1 MSFPFDNRT
10 PRRSVRIAERTW
22 RENFLAA
29 TRRIRANFTA
39 VKEAPTPEE
48 NVRATL
54 YMLDGL
60 MTTDRIVLAHP
71 LTRHQ
76 YRSFF
81 DSIAQRYYVTQG
93 DIIARA
99 CAKLHQVMDREIQ
112 EQEAMIRQ
120 WDAWKAAGLIV

>member
-1 MSFPFDNRT
+1 MSFPYGNGVS
-10 PRRSVRIAERTW
+10 RRSVRIAERTW

-29 TRRIRANFTA
+29 TRRIRANFLA

-54 YMLDGL
+54 QLLDGL

-76 YRSFF
+76 YRFFF
-81 DSIAQRYYVTQG
+81 DSIAARYYVTQG
-93 DIIARA
+93 DLIVRA
-99 CAKLHQVMDREIQ
+99 CAHLHKVMDTEIQ